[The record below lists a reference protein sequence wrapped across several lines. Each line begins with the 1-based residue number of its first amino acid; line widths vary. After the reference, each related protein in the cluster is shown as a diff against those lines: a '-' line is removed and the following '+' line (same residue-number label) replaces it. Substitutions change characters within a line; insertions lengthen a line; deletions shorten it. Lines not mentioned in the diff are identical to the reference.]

1 MSSFTLEIY
10 DSKNIIEIETTIG
23 NIFNN
28 LEIEASSDRTV
39 DVISGS
45 SLGFISVSDISGLD
59 SYLSNF
65 IDSYRSEERRVGKE
79 C

>member
-28 LEIEASSDRTV
+28 LEIETSSDRTV

-45 SLGFISVSDISGLD
+45 SLGFISVSDIVGLD

-65 IDSYRSEERRVGKE
+65 IDSYEIDCGSP
-79 C
+79 

>member
-1 MSSFTLEIY
+1 MSNFTLEIY

-65 IDSYRSEERRVGKE
+65 IDSYEIDCGSP
-79 C
+79 